1 MNKEQIKDKIIL
13 TVKNAIADNADIDV
27 DTDTVTTDCNGV
39 DHIAEQ
45 VAKELYNAF
54 KPIDKEPIG
63 ALGKRGLTENR
74 GQQIKEMQKLICNNC
89 GEIDGCAISCKA
101 HKDLAEA
108 FYNAAYRKT
117 FTSEFASD
125 TQKAY
130 KEGYIKGAIDRDIEI
145 AELKAENKRLTE
157 ELGQVLLSI
166 DTVKEMNTMCNID
179 EQRKQAVKEFAEKLK
194 MKTHNYYPS
203 IDSYCISKK
212 AVLVSEIDELLKE
225 YLNG

>member
-1 MNKEQIKDKIIL
+1 MKEEQIKDKIIL

-45 VAKELYNAF
+45 VAEEVYKMFE
-54 KPIDKEPIG
+54 PVSIDEQG
-63 ALGKRGLTENR
+63 VLGKCGRTENR

-108 FYNAAYRKT
+108 FYNAGYRKT
-117 FTSEFASD
+117 FTSEFATD

-130 KEGYIKGAIDRDIEI
+130 KEGYVKGIEEQKAEIERLTEVNKAMENDIYNNEMNLQNLLNEI
-145 AELKAENKRLTE
+145 AELKAENERLTE
-157 ELGQVLLSI
+157 KLRQVLLSI

-179 EQRKQAVKEFAEKLK
+179 EQIKQAVKEFAERLK
-194 MKTHNYYPS
+194 IETN
-203 IDSYCISKK
+203 
-212 AVLVSEIDELLKE
+212 ET
-225 YLNG
+225 